1 MLGNLA
7 RGLAR
12 IDERVQAGDTALQE
26 TLKKFEKFK
35 VLHGKQ
41 KVPSLVDLAPTGSIS
56 NRTRDE
62 IIQTT
67 RK

>member
-1 MLGNLA
+1 MLTGLA

-41 KVPSLVDLAPTGSIS
+41 SPPSLLELAPTGTVSDRS
-56 NRTRDE
+56 RDE
-62 IIQTT
+62 ILTS
-67 RK
+67 RV